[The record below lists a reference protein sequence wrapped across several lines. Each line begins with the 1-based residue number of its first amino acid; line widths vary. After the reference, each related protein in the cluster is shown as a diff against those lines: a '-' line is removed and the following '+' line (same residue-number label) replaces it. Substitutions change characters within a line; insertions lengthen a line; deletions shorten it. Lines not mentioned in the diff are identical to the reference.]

1 MGEAGERGGSSGA
14 PIAVGEKGQ
23 CHTHRTDGEA
33 PAAPTRSRPPLKC
46 AADTARHGNQSGS
59 IRNGTVQLEGTRGR
73 LDVVLR

>member
-1 MGEAGERGGSSGA
+1 MGEAEERGGSSGA

-33 PAAPTRSRPPLKC
+33 PAAPTRSRPPLMC

-59 IRNGTVQLEGTRGR
+59 IRNGTVR
-73 LDVVLR
+73 LREPGGAWMSDLR

>member
-33 PAAPTRSRPPLKC
+33 PAAPTRSRPPLSLRGGHR
-46 AADTARHGNQSGS
+46 A
-59 IRNGTVQLEGTRGR
+59 IRKPIRFHPQRNRPTQGTRGR
-73 LDVVLR
+73 LDVTI